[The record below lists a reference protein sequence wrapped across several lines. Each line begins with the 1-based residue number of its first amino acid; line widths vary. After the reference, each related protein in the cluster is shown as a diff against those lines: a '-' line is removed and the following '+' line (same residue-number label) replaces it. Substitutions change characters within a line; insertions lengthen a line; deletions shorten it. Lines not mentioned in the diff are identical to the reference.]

1 MMQLLIEDPVI
12 NVKEAREALDIARQ
26 NEENARKD
34 KKPRIEI
41 FKLQNC
47 RMDCER
53 NLAEALAQIENNN
66 IENAAEEEIAKITSA
81 ISPNTP
87 WGSKSRDDI
96 IKMAAGGPKVTD
108 RVRSQRTTPSHTT
121 PSPVPNA
128 RRTPSEFMDDLEL
141 EERERI
147 KSENIR
153 ELAVL
158 RENSPR
164 DFEMEEMRYSFGES
178 WAND

>member
-1 MMQLLIEDPVI
+1 MMQLLIEDPAT
-12 NVKEAREALDIARQ
+12 NVEEARGALEIARQ
-26 NEENARKD
+26 NEENARENKRS
-34 KKPRIEI
+34 RIEI
-41 FKLQNC
+41 FKLQNR

-53 NLAEALAQIENNN
+53 NLAEAIAQIQKIN
-66 IENAAEEEIAKITSA
+66 IESAAEEEIAKITSA
-81 ISPNTP
+81 ISPNNS

-96 IKMAAGGPKVTD
+96 VKMAAGGPKVTD
-108 RVRSQRTTPSHTT
+108 RVRSQRTTPSQTT

-141 EERERI
+141 EERERMR
-147 KSENIR
+147 SENVR

-164 DFEMEEMRYSFGES
+164 DFEMEDLTYSFGES
-178 WAND
+178 WAD